1 MVAVD
6 INIDIIR
13 IILEIVLGFGAF
25 ILYLLYRNAEADVE
39 YYQTICKHE
48 QRKNDILIK
57 QIEELKNEED
67 IKDDEQS

>member
-1 MVAVD
+1 MVTVD
-6 INIDIIR
+6 INLDLIR

-48 QRKNDILIK
+48 QKANEMLRKQLK
-57 QIEELKNEED
+57 ELKNEED
-67 IKDDEQS
+67 IKDDE